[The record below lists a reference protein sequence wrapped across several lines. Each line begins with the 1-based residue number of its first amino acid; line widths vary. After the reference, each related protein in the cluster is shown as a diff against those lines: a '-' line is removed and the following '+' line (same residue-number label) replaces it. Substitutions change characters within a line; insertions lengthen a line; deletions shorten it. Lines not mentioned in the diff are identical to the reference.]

1 MNRLTAKDFA
11 PELLELYDYYVHGR
25 INRREFLDRAALFA
39 LGGLSACALLVAR
52 SPNYALAEPV
62 EFTAPDILAEYITYP
77 SPKGHGQVRGYLAR
91 PAKATGKVPAVFH
104 NDPTPRYDEAAAKL
118 AWRRTLDWFGRYL
131 AS

>member
-1 MNRLTAKDFA
+1 M
-11 PELLELYDYYVHGR
+11 HGR
-25 INRREFLDRAALFA
+25 INRREFLDHAALFA
-39 LGGLSACALLVAR
+39 LGGFSACALLVAL
-52 SPNYALAEPV
+52 SPNYAQAEPV

-104 NDPTPRYDEAAAKL
+104 NDPTPRHDEAAAKL